1 MIDEGNDVN
10 YGQAPYGE
18 TTGQSKPK
26 KIRNLKMRYVGHA
39 ALDPYFG
46 VTSAARGAMFLTHI
60 GQAPV
65 IEGNEPRRV
74 MTGAEMNFAD
84 TAFDIRIPKDCTILN
99 VIRKYPTGIGRDSIQ
114 HNPVTTIIYEDFY
127 DEFKQIGVLHVPEYM
142 ADYHQTFGFKLEKNR
157 EAWENIRVDEMV
169 PKDTVLARS
178 TTVKKDGLLGM
189 GINLNAA
196 FYSGPGTIEDG
207 FIISEEI
214 LDSLTPRAYTTATG
228 GCGRKSYF
236 LNMYGDDTVYKPF
249 PDIGEKI
256 RADGVIFAVRDHD
269 DDLSPAE
276 MTPRALRE
284 LDRTFDRAVI
294 GDPGGTIKDI
304 KVYMD
309 ERQNPSYIP
318 MGMDGQLRKY
328 YDALCNY
335 YREIIKVYRALQSR
349 RKDRL
354 RITEEFS
361 SLIVEAMIYL
371 PQADSQRK
379 LTRTYRLDTLD
390 ECRLEI
396 TYETLKRP
404 GGAFK
409 LTDFHGGKGV
419 ICKTRPRAMMPR
431 DKWGNICDVG
441 IFGGS
446 TMRRSNYGRIYE
458 HGFGAASR
466 DLSQRLRVEAGLDR
480 HAKLTLNEVKTSPQI
495 QDNAWIEYAFAELQD
510 FYAII
515 TVDMHEILKTHPDKR
530 AYVCEVLKDGFSY
543 IYSPIEDEVH
553 LPKAM
558 TTLINSRFCPNYDT
572 VTYTDQAG
580 NVRETKDK
588 VLIGPLYMMLLEKIG
603 DDWSSVASV
612 KVQQFGLPSKL
623 NNSDRSSTPGRE
635 TAIRSFGESETRSYN
650 CTVGPVP
657 TLELLDQTNNPQSHK
672 AVIEA
677 LLSSEFSSN
686 IERAVDRE
694 KIPYGNSRPVNLFD
708 HLLECADIRLVY
720 APSHN

>member
-1 MIDEGNDVN
+1 MTAEAFVGGGNMS
-10 YGQAPYGE
+10 A
-18 TTGQSKPK
+18 PK

-39 ALDPYFG
+39 CLDPYFG

-60 GQAPV
+60 GQSPV
-65 IEGNEPRRV
+65 VEGNEPRRV
-74 MTGAEMNFAD
+74 MTGAEMNFAE
-84 TAFDIRIPKDCTILN
+84 TAFNVTLPKDCTILH
-99 VIRKYPTGIGRDSIQ
+99 VIRKYPTGHGLDSIQ
-114 HNPVTTIIYEDFY
+114 YNPVTTIIYEEFY
-127 DEFKQIGVLHVPEYM
+127 DEYKKIGMVHVPEYM
-142 ADYHQTFGFKLEKNR
+142 SYHQTFGFKLEKNK
-157 EAWENIRVDEMV
+157 AVWDQIRPGEMIA
-169 PKDTVLARS
+169 KDTILAKS
-178 TTVKKDGLLGM
+178 TTVKDNGLLGM
-189 GINLNAA
+189 GVNVEACFISA
-196 FYSGPGTIEDG
+196 PGTIEDG
-207 FIISEEI
+207 FIVSEEI
-214 LDSLTPRAYTTATG
+214 LDALTPRAYTTATG
-228 GCGRKSYF
+228 GCGRKAYF
-236 LNMYGDDTVYKPF
+236 LNMYGTDTIYKPF
-249 PDIGEKI
+249 PDIGERI
-256 RADGVIFAVRDHD
+256 RADGVIFAVRDLD

-294 GDPGGTIKDI
+294 GDPGSLVKDI
-304 KVYMD
+304 KVFMD

-328 YDALCNY
+328 YDSLCTY
-335 YREIIKVYRALQSR
+335 YREIIKIYRGLQQR
-349 RKDRL
+349 RRDRL

-361 SLIVEAMIYL
+361 SLLVEAMIYL
-371 PQADSQRK
+371 PQADGQRK

-390 ECRLEI
+390 ECRVEI
-396 TYETLKRP
+396 TYETLKKP

-419 ICKTRPRAMMPR
+419 ICKVMPRALMPR
-431 DKWGNICDVG
+431 DKWGNVCDVC

-466 DLSQRLRVEAGLDR
+466 DLAQRLRVELGLERFGKVQDR
-480 HAKLTLNEVKTSPQI
+480 DLNACDKFR
-495 QDNAWIEYAFAELQD
+495 DNAWIEYAFAELQE
-510 FYAII
+510 FYSHI
-515 TVDMHEILKTHPDKR
+515 TVDMHEILKGHPDKR
-530 AYVCEVLKDGFSY
+530 KYVGQVLKDGFSY

-558 TTLINSRFCPNYDT
+558 TSLINSRFCPNYDT

-580 NVRETKDK
+580 NFRETKDK

-623 NNSDRSSTPGRE
+623 NNSDRASTPGRE

-650 CTVGPVP
+650 CTVGPEP
-657 TLELLDQTNNPQSHK
+657 TLELLDQTNNPQSHN
-672 AVIEA
+672 AVVNSI
-677 LLSSEFSSN
+677 LVNEFSSN

-694 KIPYGNSRPVNLFD
+694 AIPYGNSRPVNLMD
-708 HLLECADIRLVY
+708 HLMECAGFSMEY
-720 APSHN
+720 APSTN

>member
-1 MIDEGNDVN
+1 MIGEGNN
-10 YGQAPYGE
+10 LGSTAQ
-18 TTGQSKPK
+18 PK

-84 TAFDIRIPKDCTILN
+84 TAFDVRIPKDCTILN

-142 ADYHQTFGFKLEKNR
+142 SYHQTFGFKLEKNR
-157 EAWENIRVDEMV
+157 EAWDNIRVDEMV
-169 PKDTVLARS
+169 SKDTILAKS
-178 TTVKKDGLLGM
+178 TTIKKDGLLGM

-236 LNMYGDDTVYKPF
+236 LNMYGDDTIYKPF

-294 GDPGGTIKDI
+294 GDPGSTIKDI
-304 KVYMD
+304 KVFMD

-335 YREIIKVYRALQSR
+335 YREIIKVYRSLQSR

-396 TYETLKRP
+396 VYETLKRP

-419 ICKTRPRAMMPR
+419 ICKTRPRALMPR

-466 DLSQRLRVEAGLDR
+466 DLAQRLRIEAGLER
-480 HAKLTLNEVKTSPQI
+480 HATLTINDVKASPQI
-495 QDNAWIEYAFAELQD
+495 QDNAWVEYAFAELQD
-510 FYAII
+510 FYSII

-580 NVRETKDK
+580 NFRETKDK

-623 NNSDRSSTPGRE
+623 NNSDRASTPGRE